1 MRLFSGFIIVFSLF
15 TLFASCAADKSSGS
29 QAASGG
35 GSSDLKIA
43 FVYGDSILMNYKE
56 FRKESDAME
65 LKQRRAEEELQKK
78 GMALE
83 KEIMDYQQKAQSG
96 LMTPKEMQAREKYL
110 ATRQEA
116 VLGERDK
123 MAQEIMEET
132 AVINQRLHGVLQD
145 KLAEIKKREG
155 YDFILS
161 YIEGGALL
169 LADDRFDITDM
180 VLKELNGD
188 DSGSAD

>member
-1 MRLFSGFIIVFSLF
+1 M
-15 TLFASCAADKSSGS
+15 
-29 QAASGG
+29 
-35 GSSDLKIA
+35 
-43 FVYGDSILMNYKE
+43 
-56 FRKESDAME
+56 
-65 LKQRRAEEELQKK
+65 
-78 GMALE
+78 
-83 KEIMDYQQKAQSG
+83 
-96 LMTPKEMQAREKYL
+96 
-110 ATRQEA
+110 
-116 VLGERDK
+116 
-123 MAQEIMEET
+123 
-132 AVINQRLHGVLQD
+132 INQRLHGILQD